1 MGKANGSEA
10 NAKPENRLID
20 LLIVD
25 DDEDVLEIQADFFEM
40 NNVRVKS
47 ASNAKEALA
56 ICKEKKF
63 DVILTDMIMPEMDGL
78 ELLQRLNEIKF
89 KAEVIIFT
97 GYGTVETAI
106 EAIKNGAFSY
116 LLKPTKVDRLL
127 IEVEKAAQTG
137 RLKYENFLL
146 KHSDASKEPAFYQF
160 ISEKMEKAMSE
171 LEIAAQSDSAI
182 LLLGE
187 SGVGKEVAANFVHSK
202 SRRVTDAFIKV
213 HCASLSQGLLE
224 SELFGHEK
232 GAFTGATTD
241 RKGRFELAKGGTIFL
256 DEISTVSLETQIKL
270 LRVLQEKK
278 FERVGGSTTL
288 SVDFRLITASN
299 DDLQKHIN
307 DGTFRKDLYYRIG
320 VIPIKIPPLREMQE
334 DIPRLARFFI
344 DNFCASMGKGHIK
357 ISDGLTNDLLL
368 YSWPGNI
375 RELQNVI
382 ERAVVLD
389 RNGIIDR
396 DDVPGDL
403 VGRSDSGNADEGSFP
418 DVKLKEAM
426 NSYEKD
432 FLKNVLAKNDFNVTR
447 SAKTLNI
454 SRRNLQQKITKYSL
468 KFKQDTLSDLD

>member
-1 MGKANGSEA
+1 MGKVGAREA
-10 NAKPENRLID
+10 EMPAESRRID

-25 DDEDVLEIQADFFEM
+25 DDEDVQAIQKGFFEM
-40 NNVRVKS
+40 SGICVTS
-47 ASNAKEALA
+47 ASNAKEALD
-56 ICKEKKF
+56 ICKEENF
-63 DVILTDMIMPEMDGL
+63 DVILTDLIMPEMDGL
-78 ELLQRLNEIKF
+78 ELLRRLNEIKF

-106 EAIKNGAFSY
+106 EAMKNGAFSY
-116 LLKPTKVDRLL
+116 MLKPTKVNRLL
-127 IEVEKAAQTG
+127 IEVEKAAQTA

-146 KHSDASKEPAFYQF
+146 KHSDVNKGPMFYQF
-160 ISEKMEKAMSE
+160 ISKKMENAMSE

-202 SRRVTDAFIKV
+202 SKRATDAFIKV
-213 HCASLSQGLLE
+213 HCASLSPGLLE

-232 GAFTGATTD
+232 GAFTGATAD

-299 DDLQKHIN
+299 DDLQKLIK
-307 DGTFRKDLYYRIG
+307 DGKFRRDLYYRIG
-320 VIPIKIPPLREMQE
+320 VIPIMIPPLREMKE
-334 DIPRLARFFI
+334 DIPRLARFFV
-344 DNFCASMGKGHIK
+344 DNFCASMGKQHIK
-357 ISDGLTNDLLL
+357 LSDASMEDLLR

-389 RNGIIDR
+389 RNGVIDR
-396 DDVPGDL
+396 DDIPGDL
-403 VGRSDSGNADEGSFP
+403 VGRNDSVKTDEEAFP
-418 DVKLKEAM
+418 NVILKEAM
-426 NSYEKD
+426 NRYERD
-432 FLKNVLAKNDFNVTR
+432 FLVNVLEKNDYNVTR

-468 KFKQDTLSDLD
+468 KL